1 MSGLDPSALLP
12 LLEPLAV
19 VTGIGSVALTVGQRI
34 SNWPIGITSSALFLA
49 LFLSAGLYADS
60 MLQVLYIV
68 LGLYG
73 WWHWLRGG
81 PRANN
86 DLPVTAAS
94 SRLRIAL
101 VITTITGTL
110 AFGAFLDTATDS
122 TVPYPDAATTVL
134 SLVAQLLLTRKNID
148 NWPVWIFGVNV
159 PYIAI
164 YLYKGLALTA
174 ALQLVYIALS
184 VAGWAAWRRAM
195 AADRSAVAPGAIRSG
210 GDRLVHVPVE
220 VEAER

>member
-1 MSGLDPSALLP
+1 MTGIDLSALLP

-19 VTGIGSVALTVGQRI
+19 VTGIASVALTVGQRI
-34 SNWPIGITSSALFLA
+34 SNWPVGIVSSGLFLA

-60 MLQVLYIV
+60 MLQALYVV

-73 WWHWLRGG
+73 WRHWLRGG
-81 PRANN
+81 PRRDD
-86 DLPVTAAS
+86 DLPVTRVPARLGAA
-94 SRLRIAL
+94 LIAAAVL
-101 VITTITGTL
+101 GTL
-110 AFGAFLDTATDS
+110 AFGAFLGGATDS

-134 SLVAQLLLTRKNID
+134 SLVAQLLITRKHIE
-148 NWPVWIFGVNV
+148 NWPVWILGVNA

-164 YLYKGLALTA
+164 YLYKGLAMTA

-195 AADRSAVAPGAIRSG
+195 AAGRAGDEAGAPPRQ
-210 GDRLVHVPVE
+210 LVPVA
-220 VEAER
+220 VEAEAPR